1 MPSQNPDYNTSTKAI
16 KKEVNYLGR
25 EFSSIR
31 NNLIEFAKSYF
42 PKTYNDFN
50 EADPGMMFIEM
61 AAYVGDLLNFYV
73 DNQYRETLLHS
84 AEEKKNIFKIAQ
96 SYGYKPKLSTPATAI
111 CDLSVEVPAI
121 QVGDT
126 FQANLDYAPVVDA
139 DSTFQSTN
147 GTIFRLLDD
156 INFKASSSLDM
167 MDIEISQTSGTEPTH
182 FRLTKKAQVK
192 SGKKETQSFTF
203 GNSVK
208 FDKIIL
214 NNNNVIDIVSC
225 TDTGGDKWYEVP
237 FLAQDTVFKSVEN
250 TTLNSPDLSQY
261 SKESPFL
268 LQLVKTSK
276 RFTKY
281 IRSDGKTELRFG
293 AGISNNADE
302 EIIPNP
308 DNVGSSL
315 GTGLS
320 KLDESF
326 DPSNFLKTQTYGLA
340 PSNTTLTITY
350 TYGGDIKDN
359 AATNTITELDEVNFT
374 IDDSGLVAQSVTD
387 MKASLSVTNPTP
399 ATGGSSGE
407 TAEDVRQNALAY
419 FNSQN
424 RAVTKED
431 YIIRTYSLPQKYG
444 NIAKTYIVQDEQLES
459 FTNLIMQDGKI
470 VQNKGSSTIPNP
482 LALNMYLLGYDANG
496 KLVTLNRAV
505 KENLK
510 TYLSQYRLMTDAI
523 NIKNAYIVNIGVRFS
538 IITQRGFN
546 KNEVLLKCVD
556 EMKKHFDIKKW
567 QIGQPIILSDIAYK
581 LSLVSGV
588 ASVVPPVDD
597 NPQKQMVVI
606 ENKFQ
611 TSSGYSGH
619 VYDIQSATKDGVVY
633 PSLDPCI
640 FEVKYPNIDIQGRVI
655 GDI

>member
-1 MPSQNPDYNTSTKAI
+1 MPSQNPDYNTSTKTI

-192 SGKKETQSFTF
+192 SGKKESQSFTF

-350 TYGGDIKDN
+350 THGGDIKDN
-359 AATNTITELDEVNFT
+359 AASNTITELDEVNFT

-407 TAEDVRQNALAY
+407 TTEDVRQNALAY

-470 VQNKGSSTIPNP
+470 VQNKGTSTIPNP
-482 LALNMYLLGYDANG
+482 LALNMYLLGYDAKG

-538 IITQRGFN
+538 IITQRGYN

-581 LSLVSGV
+581 LSLVNGV